1 MNLIP
6 QWTQLWKLYS
16 VQIAAIL
23 VLLNAAAT
31 YWPALQGVVSP
42 GVFATVNSLLG
53 AAVILGR
60 IIQQPP
66 TDAK

>member
-23 VLLNAAAT
+23 VALNAAAT
-31 YWPALQGVVSP
+31 YWPALQGVVPP
-42 GVFATVNSLLG
+42 GVFATVNSFLG
-53 AAVILGR
+53 VAVILGR
-60 IIQQPP
+60 IIKQEP
-66 TDAK
+66 AA

>member
-16 VQIAAIL
+16 VKIAAIL
-23 VLLNAAAT
+23 VALNAAAT

-42 GVFATVNSLLG
+42 GVFATVNSILG
-53 AAVILGR
+53 VAVILGR
-60 IIQQPP
+60 IIKQEPAVQ
-66 TDAK
+66 

>member
-23 VLLNAAAT
+23 VALNAAAT

-42 GVFATVNSLLG
+42 ELFSTVNAFLG

-60 IIQQPP
+60 IIQQP
-66 TDAK
+66 AAQ

>member
-6 QWTQLWKLYS
+6 QWTQLWKMYS

-23 VLLNAAAT
+23 VALNAAAT
-31 YWPALQGVVSP
+31 YWPSLQGVVSP

-53 AAVILGR
+53 MAVILGR
-60 IIQQPP
+60 IIKQDPQ
-66 TDAK
+66 AA

>member
-6 QWTQLWKLYS
+6 QWAQLWKLYS

-23 VLLNAAAT
+23 VALNAAAT

-42 GVFATVNSLLG
+42 AIFSTVNAFLG

-60 IIQQPP
+60 IIKQEP
-66 TDAK
+66 AA

>member
-6 QWTQLWKLYS
+6 QWTQLWQLYS
-16 VQIAAIL
+16 VQIAAVL
-23 VLLNAAAT
+23 VVLNSIAT

-42 GVFATVNSLLG
+42 SVFSTVNAFLG

-60 IIQQPP
+60 IIQQPS
-66 TDAK
+66 TEAK

>member
-6 QWTQLWKLYS
+6 QWQQLWKMYS

-23 VLLNAAAT
+23 VALNAAAT

-42 GVFATVNSLLG
+42 GVFATVNAFLG
-53 AAVILGR
+53 AAVIIGR
-60 IIQQPP
+60 VIKQEPAPQ
-66 TDAK
+66 

>member
-6 QWTQLWKLYS
+6 QWQQLWKMYS

-23 VLLNAAAT
+23 VALNAAAT

-42 GVFATVNSLLG
+42 GVFSTVNAFLG

-60 IIQQPP
+60 IIKQDPP
-66 TDAK
+66 AA

>member
-6 QWTQLWKLYS
+6 QWAQLWKLYS
-16 VQIAAIL
+16 VQIAAVL
-23 VLLNAAAT
+23 VALNAAAT

-42 GVFATVNSLLG
+42 GVFSTVNAILG

-60 IIQQPP
+60 IIKQEPAAQ
-66 TDAK
+66 